1 MNGLERAIPS
11 WVALDETNSIKEES
25 AMSRQELR
33 AEISGTIIEVSF
45 SKGDRVE
52 EGDTIIVMEAMKME
66 ILAVAPCSGKIVEV
80 RDQVRS
86 GRFWPVAFRFSIRLI
101 SRSST
106 NGPFLEDLLTASP
119 YRDDGRARSTCRMPC
134 ALPAC
139 ACRAWAHPTG

>member
-25 AMSRQELR
+25 AISRQELR

-80 RDQVRS
+80 RVKKDDVVGQD
-86 GRFWPVAFRFSIRLI
+86 
-101 SRSST
+101 
-106 NGPFLEDLLTASP
+106 DLMAIIDPS
-119 YRDDGRARSTCRMPC
+119 
-134 ALPAC
+134 
-139 ACRAWAHPTG
+139 

>member
-1 MNGLERAIPS
+1 VLERTRKAGAS

-45 SKGDRVE
+45 SKGDMVE

-80 RDQVRS
+80 RVKKD
-86 GRFWPVAFRFSIRLI
+86 
-101 SRSST
+101 
-106 NGPFLEDLLTASP
+106 DLVGQ
-119 YRDDGRARSTCRMPC
+119 DDLMAIIDPS
-134 ALPAC
+134 
-139 ACRAWAHPTG
+139 